1 MKVTAGD
8 EVRVRE
14 ASRQLG
20 TQLEA
25 YKKLGIIEKQ
35 DLLAMVAFDAIF
47 SKLSANE
54 HDTQLITVVCA
65 EIEALTVQ
73 LDG

>member
-1 MKVTAGD
+1 MKVVAVD
-8 EVRVRE
+8 EPRVQE
-14 ASRQLG
+14 AARQLAA
-20 TQLEA
+20 QLES
-25 YKKLGIIEKQ
+25 YKNFGIIEKQ

-54 HDTQLITVVCA
+54 QKTKLIEGVCA
-65 EIEALTVQ
+65 EIEALTTQ

>member
-8 EVRVRE
+8 EVQVRE
-14 ASRQLG
+14 AARQLG
-20 TQLEA
+20 TQLET
-25 YKKLGIIEKQ
+25 YKNFGIIEKQ

-54 HDTQLITVVCA
+54 QKTQLIDGVCA
-65 EIEALTVQ
+65 EIEALAGQ